1 MSTDKDI
8 PTSPLTKTDDLK
20 QKLKDETFRSKLG
33 INQEDLDSREEI
45 KQNKY
50 LFSINAADRKSEHYS
65 GPKSKSNRKERDD
78 VPHSQDINA
87 ASVNSDEQ
95 DLDYLDS
102 DDSDGD
108 ESVLSEISDEN
119 MYFQKKLIY

>member
-1 MSTDKDI
+1 MSTDKEI

-50 LFSINAADRKSEHYS
+50 LFSINAADRKSEHNAGS
-65 GPKSKSNRKERDD
+65 RSKPNQKERDD
-78 VPHSQDINA
+78 VSQSQDINA
-87 ASVNSDEQ
+87 ASVNSDE
-95 DLDYLDS
+95 
-102 DDSDGD
+102 
-108 ESVLSEISDEN
+108 
-119 MYFQKKLIY
+119 

>member
-1 MSTDKDI
+1 M
-8 PTSPLTKTDDLK
+8 
-20 QKLKDETFRSKLG
+20 
-33 INQEDLDSREEI
+33 
-45 KQNKY
+45 
-50 LFSINAADRKSEHYS
+50 FSINAADRKSEHYS
-65 GPKSKSNRKERDD
+65 GSKSKSNRKERDD
-78 VPHSQDINA
+78 VPQSQDINA